1 MAEIWSYFD
10 LMSVFRV
17 VIFKS
22 DKPTSRQSQLFDCLL
37 IGQFV
42 VFKQALEHSV

>member
-1 MAEIWSYFD
+1 MAEVWSYLD
-10 LMSVFRV
+10 WMSVFRV

-22 DKPTSRQSQLFDCLL
+22 DKPRSQQSQLFDCSL

-42 VFKQALEHSV
+42 VFKRALEHSV